1 MKAKRIELR
10 EIHLPLVHFFETS
23 FGRTT
28 ERRMVLVRVEADG
41 LAGWGE
47 VTAGETPF
55 YSYETP
61 ETAWHILRDFLI
73 PWTMGREW
81 ARACEVAP
89 RFRPIRGH
97 NMAKAAL
104 ENACWD
110 IEAQRQGLPLAQL
123 VGGPRIQS
131 EVAGHRDTRA
141 QLQLVGE
148 EHSQHLRLS
157 GGMV

>member
-1 MKAKRIELR
+1 MKISRIELR

-28 ERRMVLVRVEADG
+28 ERRIVLVRVEAEG

-47 VTAGETPF
+47 VTAGEAPF

-61 ETAWHILRDFLI
+61 ETAWHILRDFLV
-73 PWTMGREW
+73 PWTLGREW

-104 ENACWD
+104 ENALWD
-110 IEAQRQGLPLAQL
+110 IEAQQRGLSLAKL
-123 VGGPRIQS
+123 VGGALEFRQTQTQI
-131 EVAGHRDTRA
+131 GRA
-141 QLQLVGE
+141 HV
-148 EHSQHLRLS
+148 
-157 GGMV
+157 